1 MFENKKV
8 KNGVI
13 FGAIV
18 VVLAIV
24 VTVGVSVTKNLG
36 KTNSAISADEAKA
49 SIAKMLGHIQVEDL
63 PLRSEA
69 LNVNESLST
78 AEELPD
84 IDTVYPIGV
93 QGSGQIDI
101 EVFTSPEKG
110 GPGMDRWLL
119 DVAEAFNKANHTTS
133 SGATASVTVRSVD
146 SGTAVEYISSGK
158 YVPDAFTPS
167 STLWGAMLET
177 GGVSVQ
183 LKSDRLA
190 GNVAGVL
197 LTEEMESHLIEQY
210 GSADFSTVVQ
220 ATADG
225 EMMMGYT
232 NPYASSTGLNFL
244 LNTLYTG
251 DPENPLSS
259 KAVGQF
265 NKFQAN
271 VPLVAFTT
279 MQMRTAAESN
289 VLDGLILEYQSYIND
304 STLAREYKFIPFGVR
319 HDNPMYAVGNL
330 SAEKEE
336 VLDQF
341 IAECG
346 SQRSQEL
353 ATKYGFNSNEE
364 YQSALPQPGG
374 QTITQAQSIWKENK
388 DGDMP
393 IVALFIVDISGSMSG
408 EPINNLRTA
417 LLNSMQYIN
426 DDNYIGLISFS
437 SDVYRDLPI
446 EKFNLKQKTCFKG
459 AVNNLTVGGQT
470 AMYDALTVGM
480 DMVEKK
486 LDEVGNA
493 KPMIFVLTDGESNN
507 GYRYRDVGGIV
518 AGLKIPVYTISYN
531 YSNAQLDELA
541 AINEAAS
548 ISGTSEDIVYKLR
561 NLFNAQI

>member
-24 VTVGVSVTKNLG
+24 VTVGVSITKNIG
-36 KTNSAISADEAKA
+36 KTNSAISADEAKS
-49 SIAKMLGHIQVEDL
+49 SIAKMLSHIQVEDL

-93 QGSGQIDI
+93 QGSGQVDI
-101 EVFTSPEKG
+101 EIFTSPEKG

-119 DVAEAFNKANHTTS
+119 DVAESFNKANHATS

-190 GNVAGVL
+190 GNVAGIL
-197 LTEEMESHLIEQY
+197 LTEEMENHLVEQY
-210 GSADFSTVVQ
+210 GNADLSTVVQ

-251 DPENPLSS
+251 DPKNPLSS
-259 KAVGQF
+259 KAVSRF
-265 NKFQAN
+265 NKFQSN

-319 HDNPMYAVGNL
+319 HDNPIYAVGNL

-346 SQRSQEL
+346 SKQSQEL
-353 ATKYGFNSNEE
+353 ATKYGFNSNED
-364 YQSALPQPGG
+364 YQSTLPQPGG

-408 EPINNLRTA
+408 EPINNLRMA

-459 AVNNLTVGGQT
+459 AVKNLTVGGQT
-470 AMYDALTVGM
+470 AMYDALAVGM